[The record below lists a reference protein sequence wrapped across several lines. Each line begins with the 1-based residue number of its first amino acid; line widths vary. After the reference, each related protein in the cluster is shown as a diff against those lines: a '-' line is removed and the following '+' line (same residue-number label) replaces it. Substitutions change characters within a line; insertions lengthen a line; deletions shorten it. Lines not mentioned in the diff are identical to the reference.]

1 MIRCVFGYCTN
12 GKDDF
17 VVHPVNELDDLRK
30 AYHFIKK
37 IHKTIVR
44 SRIHRLLRLVFYI
57 LTR

>member
-17 VVHPVNELDDLRK
+17 AAYPVNGLDDLRK

-37 IHKTIVR
+37 IHKTNKEQ
-44 SRIHRLLRLVFYI
+44 
-57 LTR
+57 